1 MAFSECQR
9 TVAMSETILTATS
22 SPLQLPIM
30 SAPANKT
37 AVLPEDRAQGKA
49 AVTPNAAD
57 FLAGLRS

>member
-1 MAFSECQR
+1 
-9 TVAMSETILTATS
+9 V
-22 SPLQLPIM
+22 QLPIM